1 MHNPVSGATNFVRF
15 EARGNR
21 FLLPWPFH
29 ANALVPDAVS
39 SRDNGL
45 KNTMAATLEAEYAFG
60 AEDLES
66 RAEVVKF
73 SVIPSH
79 EKQGA
84 AQEHELA
91 SFEAMMLPH
100 MDAAHN
106 LARWLLRNEQDAQ
119 DVVQE
124 AYLRA
129 FKSFSGFHGS
139 NGRAWLLTIVRNTSY
154 TLLKKNRAVDLTTTF
169 DEETHASGH
178 EVASP
183 ATILEH
189 AEDAELIK
197 NAMNELPPE
206 FREILTLRHQEEL
219 SYQEIGD
226 ILKIPAG
233 TVMSRL
239 ARARAKLREYLT
251 SQISQEK

>member
-1 MHNPVSGATNFVRF
+1 MG
-15 EARGNR
+15 
-21 FLLPWPFH
+21 
-29 ANALVPDAVS
+29 
-39 SRDNGL
+39 
-45 KNTMAATLEAEYAFG
+45 ATLEAEYVFG

-66 RAEVVKF
+66 GPKVVKF
-73 SVIPSH
+73 GVI
-79 EKQGA
+79 QGHQGEG

-106 LARWLLRNEQDAQ
+106 LARWLLRNEQDAH

-154 TLLKKNRAVDLTTTF
+154 TLLKKNRAVDLSTTF
-169 DEETHASGH
+169 DEEIHASDH
-178 EVASP
+178 ESASP
-183 ATILEH
+183 AAILEH
-189 AEDAELIK
+189 AEDVDLIGK
-197 NAMNELPPE
+197 AMDELPAE
-206 FREILTLRHQEEL
+206 FREIVILRHQQDL
-219 SYQEIGD
+219 SYKEIGE
-226 ILKIPAG
+226 ILRIPPG

-239 ARARAKLREYLT
+239 ARARG
-251 SQISQEK
+251 

>member
-1 MHNPVSGATNFVRF
+1 MQFLA
-15 EARGNR
+15 EA
-21 FLLPWPFH
+21 PI
-29 ANALVPDAVS
+29 
-39 SRDNGL
+39 
-45 KNTMAATLEAEYAFG
+45 KKTMATTLEAEYAFG
-60 AEDLES
+60 AEDLELG
-66 RAEVVKF
+66 AKVVKF
-73 SVIPSH
+73 SVI
-79 EKQGA
+79 QGHQGEG

-129 FKSFSGFHGS
+129 FKSFGGFHGS

-154 TLLKKNRAVDLTTTF
+154 TLLKKNRAADLTTTF
-169 DEETHASGH
+169 DEEIHPVGH
-178 EVASP
+178 ESVSP

-197 NAMNELPPE
+197 NAMDDLPAE
-206 FREILTLRHQEEL
+206 FREILTLRHQESL
-219 SYQEIGD
+219 SYNEIGEM
-226 ILKIPAG
+226 LKIPIG

-239 ARARAKLREYLT
+239 ARARGKLKEYLAAR
-251 SQISQEK
+251 IGKEK

>member
-1 MHNPVSGATNFVRF
+1 
-15 EARGNR
+15 
-21 FLLPWPFH
+21 
-29 ANALVPDAVS
+29 
-39 SRDNGL
+39 
-45 KNTMAATLEAEYAFG
+45 MAATLEAEYVFG

-66 RAEVVKF
+66 RAKVVKF
-73 SVIPSH
+73 AVFQRH
-79 EKQGA
+79 EEQGA

-100 MDAAHN
+100 LDAAHN
-106 LARWLLRNEQDAQ
+106 LARWLMRNEQDAQ

-139 NGRAWLLTIVRNTSY
+139 NGRGWLLTIVRNTSY
-154 TLLKKNRAVDLTTTF
+154 TLLKKNRAADLTTTF
-169 DEETHASGH
+169 DEEIHASGR
-178 EVASP
+178 ESVSP
-183 ATILEH
+183 AAMLEH

-197 NAMNELPPE
+197 NAMNALPAE

-219 SYQEIGD
+219 SYHEIGE
-226 ILKIPAG
+226 ILKIPTG

-239 ARARAKLREYLT
+239 ARARTKLREYLT
-251 SQISQEK
+251 SQTTQEK

>member
-1 MHNPVSGATNFVRF
+1 
-15 EARGNR
+15 
-21 FLLPWPFH
+21 
-29 ANALVPDAVS
+29 
-39 SRDNGL
+39 
-45 KNTMAATLEAEYAFG
+45 MAATLEAKYVFG
-60 AEDLES
+60 TEDLES
-66 RAEVVKF
+66 RAKVVKF
-73 SVIPSH
+73 AVIQGN
-79 EKQGA
+79 EREGA

-91 SFEAMMLPH
+91 SFEAVMLPH

-154 TLLKKNRAVDLTTTF
+154 TLLKKNRTADLTTTF
-169 DEETHASGH
+169 DEEIHTTGQES
-178 EVASP
+178 VSP
-183 ATILEH
+183 TAILEH

-197 NAMNELPPE
+197 NAMNKLPAE

-219 SYQEIGD
+219 SYQEIGE
-226 ILKIPAG
+226 ILKIPTG

-239 ARARAKLREYLT
+239 ARARAKMREYLA

>member
-1 MHNPVSGATNFVRF
+1 MRDPISLATNFLRF
-15 EARGNR
+15 EASQNDLCCHGDPKTRWFYMQ
-21 FLLPWPFH
+21 FLAEGPI
-29 ANALVPDAVS
+29 
-39 SRDNGL
+39 
-45 KNTMAATLEAEYAFG
+45 KNTMATTLEADYVFG
-60 AEDLES
+60 TKDFELGAK
-66 RAEVVKF
+66 VVKF
-73 SVIPSH
+73 AVFQRH
-79 EKQGA
+79 EEQGT

-106 LARWLLRNEQDAQ
+106 LARWLMRNEQDAQ
-119 DVVQE
+119 DIVQE

-139 NGRAWLLTIVRNTSY
+139 NGRAWLLTIVRNTAY

-169 DEETHASGH
+169 DEEIHASGY
-178 EVASP
+178 ESSSP
-183 ATILEH
+183 VTILEH

-197 NAMNELPPE
+197 NAMNELPAE

-226 ILKIPAG
+226 ILKIPTG

-239 ARARAKLREYLT
+239 ARARGKLKEYLT
-251 SQISQEK
+251 SHISQEK

>member
-1 MHNPVSGATNFVRF
+1 MRDRVSVATNFPRF
-15 EARGNR
+15 EASGNDLCCDGDAMQTR
-21 FLLPWPFH
+21 WSYMQFLAEAPI
-29 ANALVPDAVS
+29 
-39 SRDNGL
+39 
-45 KNTMAATLEAEYAFG
+45 KKTMATTLEADYVFS

-66 RAEVVKF
+66 EPKVVKF
-73 SVIPSH
+73 AVI
-79 EKQGA
+79 QGHQGEG

-106 LARWLLRNEQDAQ
+106 LARWLLRNEEDAK

-139 NGRAWLLTIVRNTSY
+139 NGRAWLLTIVRNTCY
-154 TLLKKNRAVDLTTTF
+154 TLLKKNRAADLTTTF
-169 DEETHASGH
+169 DEEIHATSS
-178 EVASP
+178 ESVSP
-183 ATILEH
+183 AAILEH
-189 AEDAELIK
+189 AEDADLIK
-197 NAMNELPPE
+197 NAMNKLPAE

-219 SYQEIGD
+219 SYQEISE
-226 ILKIPAG
+226 ILKIPTG

-239 ARARAKLREYLT
+239 ARARAKLREYLAG
-251 SQISQEK
+251 QIS

>member
-1 MHNPVSGATNFVRF
+1 
-15 EARGNR
+15 
-21 FLLPWPFH
+21 
-29 ANALVPDAVS
+29 
-39 SRDNGL
+39 
-45 KNTMAATLEAEYAFG
+45 MAAPLKIDYAFN

-66 RAEVVKF
+66 SAKIVKF
-73 SVIPSH
+73 TILKKHQEPD
-79 EKQGA
+79 A

-91 SFEAMMLPH
+91 SFEETMLPH

-106 LARWLLRNEQDAQ
+106 LAKWLLRNEEDAQ

-169 DEETHASGH
+169 DEEIHVAGDES
-178 EVASP
+178 ASP
-183 ATILEH
+183 ATVLEH
-189 AEDAELIK
+189 SENAELIRE
-197 NAMNELPPE
+197 AMDALPAE
-206 FREILTLRHQEEL
+206 FREILTLRHQEGL
-219 SYQEIGD
+219 SYKEIAA
-226 ILKIPAG
+226 IAEIPPG

-239 ARARAKLREYLT
+239 ARARGKLREYLAAR
-251 SQISQEK
+251 ISKDK

>member
-1 MHNPVSGATNFVRF
+1 MV
-15 EARGNR
+15 
-21 FLLPWPFH
+21 
-29 ANALVPDAVS
+29 
-39 SRDNGL
+39 
-45 KNTMAATLEAEYAFG
+45 ATLEAEYAFG
-60 AEDLES
+60 AEDLGS
-66 RAEVVKF
+66 RAKVVKF
-73 SVIPSH
+73 AVFQRH
-79 EKQGA
+79 EEQGE

-100 MDAAHN
+100 LDAAHN
-106 LARWLLRNEQDAQ
+106 LARWLMRNEQDAQ

-169 DEETHASGH
+169 DEEIHPVGQES
-178 EVASP
+178 VSP

-197 NAMNELPPE
+197 NAMNELPTE

-219 SYQEIGD
+219 SYLEIGE
-226 ILKIPAG
+226 ILKIPTG

-239 ARARAKLREYLT
+239 ARARAKLREYLA
-251 SQISQEK
+251 SQMSQEK

>member
-1 MHNPVSGATNFVRF
+1 
-15 EARGNR
+15 
-21 FLLPWPFH
+21 
-29 ANALVPDAVS
+29 
-39 SRDNGL
+39 
-45 KNTMAATLEAEYAFG
+45 MAATLEAGYVFG

-66 RAEVVKF
+66 RAKVVKF
-73 SVIPSH
+73 AVFQRH
-79 EKQGA
+79 EEQGA

-100 MDAAHN
+100 MDAAYN
-106 LARWLLRNEQDAQ
+106 LARWLLRNDQDAQ

-154 TLLKKNRAVDLTTTF
+154 TLLKKNRAADLTTTF
-169 DEETHASGH
+169 DEEIHASEG
-178 EVASP
+178 ESVSP
-183 ATILEH
+183 AAILEH
-189 AEDAELIK
+189 AEDAKLIK
-197 NAMNELPPE
+197 NAMNELPAE

-219 SYQEIGD
+219 SYQEIGE
-226 ILKIPAG
+226 ILKIPTG

-239 ARARAKLREYLT
+239 ARARAKLREYLAG
-251 SQISQEK
+251 QMNQEK

>member
-1 MHNPVSGATNFVRF
+1 MKN
-15 EARGNR
+15 
-21 FLLPWPFH
+21 LLPWRSHP
-29 ANALVPDAVS
+29 NALVLHAVPS
-39 SRDNGL
+39 EAPI
-45 KNTMAATLEAEYAFG
+45 KKTMAPTLEAEYAFG
-60 AEDLES
+60 AEDLELG
-66 RAEVVKF
+66 AKVVKF
-73 SVIPSH
+73 AVI
-79 EKQGA
+79 QGHQGEG

-129 FKSFSGFHGS
+129 FKSFGGFHGS

-154 TLLKKNRAVDLTTTF
+154 TLLKKNRAADLTTTF
-169 DEETHASGH
+169 DEEIHAVGH
-178 EVASP
+178 ESVSP

-197 NAMNELPPE
+197 NAMDDLPAE
-206 FREILTLRHQEEL
+206 FREILTLRHQESL
-219 SYQEIGD
+219 SYNEIGEM
-226 ILKIPAG
+226 LKIPIG

-239 ARARAKLREYLT
+239 ARARGKLKEYLAAR
-251 SQISQEK
+251 IGKEK

>member
-1 MHNPVSGATNFVRF
+1 
-15 EARGNR
+15 
-21 FLLPWPFH
+21 
-29 ANALVPDAVS
+29 
-39 SRDNGL
+39 
-45 KNTMAATLEAEYAFG
+45 MAATLEAEYVFG

-66 RAEVVKF
+66 RAKVVKF
-73 SVIPSH
+73 AVFQRH
-79 EKQGA
+79 EEQGA

-100 MDAAHN
+100 MDAAYN
-106 LARWLLRNEQDAQ
+106 LARWLLRNDQDAQ

-154 TLLKKNRAVDLTTTF
+154 TLLKKNRAADLTTTF
-169 DEETHASGH
+169 DEEIHASDR
-178 EVASP
+178 ESVSP
-183 ATILEH
+183 TAILGH
-189 AEDAELIK
+189 AEDAELIR
-197 NAMNELPPE
+197 NAMNELPAE

-219 SYQEIGD
+219 SYQEIGEM
-226 ILKIPAG
+226 LKIPVG

-239 ARARAKLREYLT
+239 ARARAKLREYLAG
-251 SQISQEK
+251 QLSQEK